1 MKSVFAAFALAAT
14 ASADGAVD
22 LNLDNFDAEVLNSGK
37 GALVEFLAPW

>member
-1 MKSVFAAFALAAT
+1 MKSVIGVLALAAT

-22 LNLDNFDAEVLNSGK
+22 LNLDNFDGEVLNSGK